1 MREMSPTLSIGL
13 PEISEEV
20 IEKLTEDCETQIS
33 GFILKKIPQKSIESM
48 FVSCTLELEN
58 GQLDLDVQIELS
70 QVFDTGHS
78 LDDLL
83 QEATDFGVDWLE
95 NQLTEMKDK

>member
-1 MREMSPTLSIGL
+1 MREMNPVLSIGL
-13 PEISEEV
+13 PELSEEV
-20 IEKLTEDCETQIS
+20 IEKLTEDCEAQIS
-33 GFILKKIPQKSIESM
+33 GFIVKKIPEKSIESM
-48 FVSCTLELEN
+48 FVSCTLELDN

-83 QEATDFGVDWLE
+83 QEAIDFGVEWLE
-95 NQLTEMKDK
+95 NQLAEMKDK

>member
-1 MREMSPTLSIGL
+1 MREMNPVLSIGL
-13 PEISEEV
+13 PELSEEV
-20 IEKLTEDCETQIS
+20 IEKLTEDCEAQIS
-33 GFILKKIPQKSIESM
+33 GFIVKKIPEKSIESM
-48 FVSCTLELEN
+48 FVSCTRALDK

-83 QEATDFGVDWLE
+83 QEATDFGVEWLE
-95 NQLTEMKDK
+95 NQLAEMKDK

>member
-1 MREMSPTLSIGL
+1 VREMSPVLSIGL

-20 IEKLTEDCETQIS
+20 IEKLTEDCEAQIS
-33 GFILKKIPQKSIESM
+33 GFIVKRIPEKSIESM
-48 FVSCTLELEN
+48 FVSCTLEFEN

-78 LDDLL
+78 LDDIL
-83 QEATDFGVDWLE
+83 QEATDFGVEWLE
-95 NQLTEMKDK
+95 KQLTEMKTK

>member
-1 MREMSPTLSIGL
+1 MSPVLSIGL
-13 PEISEEV
+13 PELSEEV
-20 IEKLTEDCETQIS
+20 MEQLTEDCEAQIS
-33 GFILKKIPQKSIESM
+33 GYIVKKIPDKSIESM

-78 LDDLL
+78 LDDIL
-83 QEATDFGVDWLE
+83 QEATDFGVEWLE
-95 NQLTEMKDK
+95 KQLAEMKDQ

>member
-1 MREMSPTLSIGL
+1 MREMSPVLSIGL
-13 PEISEEV
+13 PEISAEV
-20 IEKLTEDCETQIS
+20 IEKLTEDCEAQIS
-33 GFILKKIPQKSIESM
+33 GFIVKRIPEKSIESM

-58 GQLDLDVQIELS
+58 GQLDLEVQIELS

-83 QEATDFGVDWLE
+83 QEATDFGVEWLE
-95 NQLTEMKDK
+95 KQLTEMKDK

>member
-1 MREMSPTLSIGL
+1 MSPILSIGL
-13 PEISEEV
+13 PDLSDEV
-20 IEKLTEDCETQIS
+20 IEKLTEDCEAQIS
-33 GFILKKIPQKSIESM
+33 GYIVKKIPEKSIESM

-83 QEATDFGVDWLE
+83 QEATDFGVEWLE
-95 NQLTEMKDK
+95 KQLTEMKDQ

>member
-1 MREMSPTLSIGL
+1 VREMNPVLSIGL
-13 PEISEEV
+13 PELSEEV
-20 IEKLTEDCETQIS
+20 LEKLTEDCEAQIS
-33 GFILKKIPQKSIESM
+33 GFIVKKIPEKSIERM
-48 FVSCTLELEN
+48 FVSCTLELDN

-83 QEATDFGVDWLE
+83 QEATDFGVEWLE
-95 NQLTEMKDK
+95 NQLAEMKDK

>member
-1 MREMSPTLSIGL
+1 MSPVLSIGL
-13 PEISEEV
+13 PELSEEAL
-20 IEKLTEDCETQIS
+20 EKLTEDCEAQIS
-33 GFILKKIPQKSIESM
+33 GYIVEKIPEKSIESM
-48 FVSCTLELEN
+48 FVSCTLDLEN

-83 QEATDFGVDWLE
+83 REATDFGIEWLE
-95 NQLTEMKDK
+95 KQLTEMKGQ

>member
-1 MREMSPTLSIGL
+1 MSPILSIGL
-13 PEISEEV
+13 PKLSEEV
-20 IEKLTEDCETQIS
+20 IEKLTEDCEAQIS
-33 GFILKKIPQKSIESM
+33 GFIVKKIPEKSIESM
-48 FVSCTLELEN
+48 FVSCTLEFEN
-58 GQLDLDVQIELS
+58 GQLDLDVQIEIS

-83 QEATDFGVDWLE
+83 QEATDFGVERLE

>member
-1 MREMSPTLSIGL
+1 MTPVLSIGL
-13 PEISEEV
+13 PELTEEV
-20 IEKLTEDCETQIS
+20 IEKLTEDCEAQIS
-33 GFILKKIPQKSIESM
+33 GFIVKKIPEKSIESM

-58 GQLDLDVQIELS
+58 GQLDLDVQIELG

-83 QEATDFGVDWLE
+83 QEATDFGVEWLE
-95 NQLTEMKDK
+95 NQLTEMKDQ

>member
-1 MREMSPTLSIGL
+1 MNPVLSIGL
-13 PEISEEV
+13 PNLTEEV
-20 IEKLTEDCETQIS
+20 IEKLTEDCEAQIS
-33 GFILKKIPQKSIESM
+33 GFIVKQIPEKSIESM

-83 QEATDFGVDWLE
+83 QEATDFGVEWLE
-95 NQLTEMKDK
+95 NQLAEMKEQ